1 MNDPAIVDRFWERD
15 PTAITLSSEKYS
27 RYVYAI
33 AFAILHSEE
42 DAKESEN
49 DTYLAAWNSIP
60 PQRPSDLR
68 SYLGKLARRLSL
80 DKWRERTA
88 AKRGGGQTS
97 LCFDELSECLPDRHG
112 LDDDID
118 SAIITSTLNSFLR
131 CLPTEERNVFLRRY
145 WYFDDI
151 EGIAKRFGYSSTKIK
166 SMLFRTRKKL
176 RARLEQEDIFL

>member
-1 MNDPAIVDRFWERD
+1 MSDKDIVARFWERD
-15 PTAITLSSEKYS
+15 QTALPLSAEKYG

-33 AFAILHSEE
+33 AFAILRDDE

-60 PQRPSDLR
+60 PHRPSDLR

-88 AKRGGGQTS
+88 AKRGGGQVP
-97 LCFDELSECLPDRHG
+97 LCLHEMSECLPDRRG
-112 LDDDID
+112 IDDDLE
-118 SAIITSTLNSFLR
+118 SSTVTAVLNSFLR
-131 CLPTEERNVFLRRY
+131 GLSDEERNVFLRRY
-145 WYFDDI
+145 WYFDDVKA
-151 EGIAKRFGYSSTKIK
+151 IAERFGYSPSKIK